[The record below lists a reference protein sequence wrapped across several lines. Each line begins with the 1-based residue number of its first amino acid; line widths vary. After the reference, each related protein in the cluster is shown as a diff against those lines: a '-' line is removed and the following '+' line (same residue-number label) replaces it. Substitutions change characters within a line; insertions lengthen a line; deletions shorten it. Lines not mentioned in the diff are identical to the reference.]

1 MELLQNTNWRTTS
14 GANSMLL
21 ATEAQNIEPKYPQA
35 KHDTYKPGR
44 SYLAGTA
51 SSPSFSATGGAWTD
65 GGDIPTGQQ
74 KFIEW
79 ATVTISCS
87 TAGAQ
92 VYYTTDGSDPTPSST
107 FYTGPV
113 FLQGVYGWNT
123 LRARAYASGLSP
135 SPIIASPI
143 YDVVAQTQKPII
155 SGVTSVNAKN
165 GQIIVTVTIQAVSG
179 AKVFY
184 TVDGTSPVC
193 QGSIGYTG
201 PFVISTGGTT
211 VVQAKARQYVF
222 TPPIDTQGRRNPAG
236 FEYTCSVAASKSFL
250 VAPMVTAPVIQ
261 PASGGTFIEKVGPIL
276 ISCATVSAWIR
287 FTVDGTDPTSASP
300 MYPAG
305 GLMIGLEDF
314 NQSSFIVKAI
324 ASAPSMVD
332 SVIVASGPF
341 VVVPQAPTIT
351 VPSGP
356 YIGQVLITMQSSHL
370 DASVFYTI
378 DGTTPT
384 EKSTLYTGPW
394 QLSITGTVVQAI
406 VHIANKVN
414 SAVAAVGPLAIRS
427 APPSFIP
434 ASGPYINT
442 ATVYLQSSDPGA
454 IISYSTDG
462 SVPSLQYDPRK
473 GIIVSSTKVIVK
485 ATSKSHQLG
494 TSDAVSTQI
503 NIKASQPQI
512 QPNGG
517 TFVNQV
523 SVSITSAT
531 SGAVIRYTLDGT
543 TPTSA
548 SPVYTGLIVLN
559 TSNVV
564 VNALASN
571 PNLDDSDVATS
582 NAFLV
587 KAAAPTISP
596 NSGSF
601 DGSVLVNILTSTVG
615 ADIRCTLDGSTPSD
629 QTPVC
634 TNPVVIQN
642 SGTVVTAV
650 ATKVGLLCSDATV
663 TASGFVIRTLPVT
676 YTPNGGTFTDQVSVV
691 LSSPTP
697 GALIYYTSDG
707 STPTASSTLY
717 SGAVTVSQTGLV
729 IQSVALSD
737 GKVAST
743 PSSSAVFTVLAS
755 PPSFSASGTP
765 WNVPVTRS
773 GELVFLEGATV
784 TISCATARAQVY
796 YTTDGSD
803 PTSSSTL
810 YTGPVSVQKIGF
822 TTLRARA
829 YASGLSP
836 SPIAASLVYDIFAR
850 TTTPILSPAG
860 PGPFVT
866 SVTVAIQVQKG
877 ANVYCTLDGSI
888 PVAGVSPLC
897 GAPLVIATF
906 GTTVVSAIA
915 SRDGFADS
923 LVASGS
929 YLVLEQ
935 VQAPVI
941 QPQDGGP
948 VYTTSALFTIT
959 CATSAAQIH
968 YTIDGTTPT
977 AASPVYPDGGLSVS
991 LSAGALA
998 PMVFTLRA
1006 VGINAPAMA
1015 DSPVASAGPFT
1026 VQPLVA
1032 APTISPQSGGPF
1044 LNSVTVTLACAT
1056 PGAGI
1061 LYTTDGTPPLS
1072 SPSAIRYSGPFTLSA
1087 AYPAGNSVAA
1097 AAALPGFTPS
1107 AVVSASWTVQLQACQ
1122 PSIGVPGGSYV
1133 VGVSISI
1140 SCPPPGVVPPG
1151 AAIHYTTD
1159 GSAPDAAAAL
1169 IYGGPFALAQ
1179 PGTYVVHAISV
1190 GDHLFPSAPVAS
1202 DTIQVSPDLSC
1213 QANYYADLPRK
1224 RSLPNRPPSHLQR
1237 LCPIT

>member
-1 MELLQNTNWRTTS
+1 MQS
-14 GANSMLL
+14 S
-21 ATEAQNIEPKYPQA
+21 
-35 KHDTYKPGR
+35 
-44 SYLAGTA
+44 SYLVL
-51 SSPSFSATGGAWTD
+51 
-65 GGDIPTGQQ
+65 QQ
-74 KFIEW
+74 
-79 ATVTISCS
+79 
-87 TAGAQ
+87 
-92 VYYTTDGSDPTPSST
+92 
-107 FYTGPV
+107 
-113 FLQGVYGWNT
+113 
-123 LRARAYASGLSP
+123 
-135 SPIIASPI
+135 
-143 YDVVAQTQKPII
+143 VA
-155 SGVTSVNAKN
+155 
-165 GQIIVTVTIQAVSG
+165 
-179 AKVFY
+179 
-184 TVDGTSPVC
+184 
-193 QGSIGYTG
+193 
-201 PFVISTGGTT
+201 
-211 VVQAKARQYVF
+211 
-222 TPPIDTQGRRNPAG
+222 
-236 FEYTCSVAASKSFL
+236 
-250 VAPMVTAPVIQ
+250 APVIK
-261 PASGGTFIEKVGPIL
+261 PSSGGSFVE
-276 ISCATVSAWIR
+276 ISTITVSCPTVRAEIR
-287 FTVDGTDPTSASP
+287 YTVDGTDPTAASP
-300 MYPAG
+300 IYPAG
-305 GLMIGLEDF
+305 GLVIGLEDF
-314 NQSSFIVKAI
+314 NQSSFIVKVIAI
-324 ASAPSMVD
+324 NAPAMAD

-406 VHIANKVN
+406 AHIANKVN
-414 SAVAAVGPLAIRS
+414 SAVAAVGPLDIRS
-427 APPSFIP
+427 APPTFIP

-494 TSDAVSTQI
+494 TSDTVSTQI

-773 GELVFLEGATV
+773 GQMDFVEGATV

-959 CATSAAQIH
+959 CATSGAQIH

-1072 SPSAIRYSGPFTLSA
+1072 SPSAIRYNGPFTLSA

-1107 AVVSASWTVQLQACQ
+1107 AVVSASWTVQLSPGLPALHRRAGRVLRRRRPDQHLLPAPGRRASGRCHPLHDRRLGARRRRGSCLRRALRPRSAGHVRGARRQRGRSLVPLRAGGVGYDTGQ
-1122 PSIGVPGGSYV
+1122 PRPVVPGQLLRR
-1133 VGVSISI
+1133 
-1140 SCPPPGVVPPG
+1140 P
-1151 AAIHYTTD
+1151 AAQEVITQPAALT
-1159 GSAPDAAAAL
+1159 PAAAL
-1169 IYGGPFALAQ
+1169 SNHLTTPLPTRLRSPYRLRAL
-1179 PGTYVVHAISV
+1179 
-1190 GDHLFPSAPVAS
+1190 
-1202 DTIQVSPDLSC
+1202 
-1213 QANYYADLPRK
+1213 
-1224 RSLPNRPPSHLQR
+1224 
-1237 LCPIT
+1237 